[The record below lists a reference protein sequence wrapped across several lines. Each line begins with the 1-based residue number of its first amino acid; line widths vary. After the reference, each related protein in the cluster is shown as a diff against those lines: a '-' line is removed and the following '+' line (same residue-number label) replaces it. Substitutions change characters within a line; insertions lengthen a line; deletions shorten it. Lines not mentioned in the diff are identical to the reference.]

1 VLQSFSSETVVHFR
15 IESASPTKLLLRGGN
30 VKGTEFLK
38 LLVTA
43 SFMIAIS
50 NLAIAQQTNMPAG
63 KSSGDQ
69 TIQNQTSSGRISFW
83 QSLSPDQK
91 KQIRQLKIDKEK
103 QMLALRNQIGQK
115 RIEMM
120 EINNADKPEEQAIN
134 KKEEE
139 IWGIQDQIRQL
150 KRASKQKFLSILT
163 PEQRQQVR
171 SKMGMYHHG
180 MSDRQG
186 CPCRQQIGMHG
197 MNMHMGMRG
206 MNMQNMG
213 MQPRNMDQMSQ
224 AIPNQS
230 QNTEDDLASNQ
241 DNEDVIVLLLPEED
255 Q

>member
-1 VLQSFSSETVVHFR
+1 M
-15 IESASPTKLLLRGGN
+15 
-30 VKGTEFLK
+30 KGTEFLK
-38 LLVTA
+38 LLVIT

-50 NLAIAQQTNMPAG
+50 NVAIAQQTNMPAG

-91 KQIRQLKIDKEK
+91 KQIRQLRIDKEK

-139 IWGIQDQIRQL
+139 IWGIQDQMRQL

-171 SKMGMYHHG
+171 SGMGMFHHG
-180 MSDRQG
+180 MSGGQG
-186 CPCRQQIGMHG
+186 CPCRQQMGMHG
-197 MNMHMGMRG
+197 MNMGMRG

-213 MQPRNMDQMSQ
+213 MQSRNMEQMSE
-224 AIPNQS
+224 ATPNQS
-230 QNTEDDLASNQ
+230 QNNVDDLASNQ